1 MNGRTLWAISGLLAI
16 VTLPVGIYK
25 IYQDWQVRKYGVI
38 VEGTV
43 VSFPWKDEVG
53 ISLQGKTYEMQV
65 GDDSR
70 ADFHVGDKV
79 RMRFLPGKEPLFE
92 KQDPLV
98 WGAIWLSL
106 TLLWAIVS
114 VWKFRKKDPRRR
126 KDLGVGH
133 FVIN

>member
-1 MNGRTLWAISGLLAI
+1 L
-16 VTLPVGIYK
+16 VYK
-25 IYQDWQVRKYGVI
+25 HGVI

-43 VSFPWKDEVG
+43 VFSLADEIMVV
-53 ISLQGKTYEMQV
+53 LQGKAYRKYV

-92 KQDPLV
+92 KQHPLV